1 MRILG
6 VKWNKTSENMNFYF
20 NKCITNI
27 HEEHILLLMIYTEN
41 EASADY
47 AEKGRSEIRRKTT
60 YV

>member
-1 MRILG
+1 
-6 VKWNKTSENMNFYF
+6 MNFYF